1 MTPSKKKKKKP
12 VKPVKPTKNSTWP
25 VHFICEIKT
34 KGYDVIGVNVFHTK
48 LIKSTKKVNSVPTIL
63 LTWNSKARYHMIHQ
77 RGNKTW
83 TVSILFLSS

>member
-1 MTPSKKKKKKP
+1 MTPSILKQQKP

>member
-1 MTPSKKKKKKP
+1 MTPSILIQQKP
-12 VKPVKPTKNSTWP
+12 VEPVKPTKKSTWP
-25 VHFICEIKT
+25 VHFIYEIKT
-34 KGYDVIGVNVFHTK
+34 KGHDVMGVNVFHTK

-77 RGNKTW
+77 RRNKTW